1 MTHPARLVAIDL
13 WFLDQ
18 PSVKRPRDHDVL
30 AHPGI
35 DKGVTANE
43 VVEPSAFQLKG
54 GRPDHF
60 TGARVAVEGARV
72 VFTVEDLEPVPE
84 GITAGSSVACDVQ
97 SRLVSAGTE
106 QEAAFSGNSGTEGGA
121 IHDPGSGSGTGVI
134 RNHPHILPFL
144 HLEGERP
151 WYAEG
156 GLLVQLGEV
165 GRRFPCEVLEHLCAH
180 PFPQGLQLSGLGP
193 VDLHRFV
200 AHLPV
205 A

>member
-13 WFLDQ
+13 GFLDQ

-72 VFTVEDLEPVPE
+72 VFTVEDLEPVMKE
-84 GITAGSSVACDVQ
+84 AFALKD
-97 SRLVSAGTE
+97 RLVFLDILVDPEEHVYPMAVSP
-106 QEAAFSGNSGTEGGA
+106 NGA
-121 IHDPGSGSGTGVI
+121 MRDMWLRKGV
-134 RNHPHILPFL
+134 RT
-144 HLEGERP
+144 
-151 WYAEG
+151 
-156 GLLVQLGEV
+156 
-165 GRRFPCEVLEHLCAH
+165 
-180 PFPQGLQLSGLGP
+180 
-193 VDLHRFV
+193 
-200 AHLPV
+200 
-205 A
+205 